1 MQRSKGNENGE
12 KTTIGVISKKVTFC
26 RCSTLFCTFLC
37 HCFAR
42 LQRKT
47 SRNFLVT
54 HFMTEMSYVFF
65 FTFFSLLLIFT
76 FGHQYFSFSQRRY
89 KFFMLSFQK
98 RMSPLFF
105 ISRSSSLSLFFSL
118 SFAGLS
124 PECTFSF
131 SLSFYFSVFQI
142 VDMTINLCLILLDNT
157 DTVVS
162 AS

>member
-1 MQRSKGNENGE
+1 MQSSKGNENGE
-12 KTTIGVISKKVTFC
+12 KTTIGLIGKKANLQVQHTFFYIS
-26 RCSTLFCTFLC
+26 LPL
-37 HCFAR
+37 FAR

-54 HFMTEMSYVFF
+54 HFMTYVFL

-124 PECTFSF
+124 PACTFSF
-131 SLSFYFSVFQI
+131 SLSFYFSVSQI
-142 VDMTINLCLILLDNT
+142 ADITINLSLILLDNT